1 MTAGIMFLLMFLL
14 IFLGVPVAFSIGL
27 STITFLAITNMKPL
41 VLVAQRMV
49 TGLDSFP
56 LLAIPLFILV
66 GNLMAGGG
74 ISKRL
79 VRWAES
85 LVGGLPGGLGI
96 VAIHSC
102 VVFSALSGSGP
113 ATVAAIGAIIIP
125 SMIQKGY
132 TTETSGGLIA
142 AAGALGPIIPPS
154 IPMIIYGV
162 TMNLSVTDMFL
173 GGIIPGLF
181 IAVLLVVVNAVIA
194 KKSPAILVHRNEV
207 KFSMKNVLKSTWS
220 GLGALLLPVIILGGI
235 YGGIFT
241 PTEAAAVGVVYSLLV
256 GGLIY
261 RELKLKELPQ
271 ILINTMVTSGMIC
284 FIIGAA
290 NVLSWIMSATQFSN
304 NIVDTLLKVVDNK
317 IVYLLVLNLFLFFVG
332 ALLDNIAAIII
343 MAPILVPMGIELG
356 LDPLHLGVLFVINIV
371 IGFVTPPFGYNL
383 FTACAI
389 TGLKFD
395 RIVKGVWPFLLVE
408 MIAVMIFA
416 YVPGLITFLP
426 NLLK

>member
-27 STITFLAITNMKPL
+27 STITFLAVTNMKPL

-96 VAIHSC
+96 VAILSC

-132 TTETSGGLIA
+132 TAETSGGLIA

-173 GGIIPGLF
+173 GGILPGLF
-181 IAVLLVVVNAVIA
+181 IAVLLVGVNAVIA
-194 KKSPAILVHRNEV
+194 KKSPAIMVHRNEV
-207 KFSMKNVLKSTWS
+207 RFSMMEVLKSTWS
-220 GLGALLLPVIILGGI
+220 GLGALLLPVVILGGI

-241 PTEAAAVGVVYSLLV
+241 PTEAAAVGVVYSLVV
-256 GGLIY
+256 GGLVY

-271 ILINTMVTSGMIC
+271 ILINTMITSAMIC
-284 FIIGAA
+284 FIIAVA

-304 NIVDTLLKVVDNK
+304 AIVDTS
-317 IVYLLVLNLFLFFVG
+317 
-332 ALLDNIAAIII
+332 
-343 MAPILVPMGIELG
+343 
-356 LDPLHLGVLFVINIV
+356 
-371 IGFVTPPFGYNL
+371 
-383 FTACAI
+383 
-389 TGLKFD
+389 
-395 RIVKGVWPFLLVE
+395 VKNSG
-408 MIAVMIFA
+408 
-416 YVPGLITFLP
+416 
-426 NLLK
+426 